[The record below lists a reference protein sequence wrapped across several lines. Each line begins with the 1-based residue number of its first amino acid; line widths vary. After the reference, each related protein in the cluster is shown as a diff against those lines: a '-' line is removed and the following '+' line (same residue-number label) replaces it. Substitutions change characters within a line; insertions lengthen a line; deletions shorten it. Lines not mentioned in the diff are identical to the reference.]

1 MKSYNHLFEKLISH
15 ENLYSAIIRSAKRK
29 RKRVDVQKVLSNP
42 DKYIK
47 KVQDLLINKEFC
59 PKIHEAKVIQ
69 DGFARKKRIIIQPDY
84 IYEQIV
90 HHAVVQIIQP
100 IFMKGMYEFSCGSIP
115 DRGGHYGKRHVE
127 KFIKRN
133 PKEIKYVL
141 KLDIKKY
148 FQSVNIDLIKA
159 KLKKI
164 VHDEKMLWVLNTVL
178 DSNIT
183 IFEGQEVNAGLPIGF
198 YTSQWFANWFL
209 QDLDHFIKEKLKAK
223 CYVRYI
229 DDIVIF
235 GRNKKE
241 LHKIHKEIENQL
253 KSLNL
258 NIKENWQVF
267 RFDYIDHK
275 DGKRK
280 GRPLDYMGFKF
291 YRDKTII
298 RKTIMLKA
306 TKKAAKMNK
315 KGAVTWYDA
324 CQLLSYMGWFK
335 RTKTHG
341 VYEKFIAPNV
351 SVAKCRKI
359 ISARQKTINKGVKEN
374 AIRMEKGGK
383 PQQTS

>member
-1 MKSYNHLFEKLISH
+1 MKSYNHLFEKLICY
-15 ENLYSAIIRSAKRK
+15 ENLYDAITRSAKRK
-29 RKRVDVQKVLSNP
+29 RKRFDVQKVLNNR

-47 KVQDLLINKEFC
+47 KIQDLLINREFS
-59 PKIHEAKVIQ
+59 PRVHTAKVIQ
-69 DGFARKKRIIIQPDY
+69 DGHARKKRFIIQPDY
-84 IYEQIV
+84 IYEQII
-90 HHAVVQIIQP
+90 HHAVVQIMQP

-115 DRGGHYGKRHVE
+115 NRGSHYGKRYIE
-127 KFIKRN
+127 KFIQRH
-133 PKEIKYVL
+133 PKEIKYAL

-148 FQSVNIDLIKA
+148 FQSVDVELIKA
-159 KLKKI
+159 KLRKI
-164 VHDEKMLWVLNTVL
+164 IHDEKMLWVLEAIV

-183 IFEGQEVNAGLPIGF
+183 IFEGKEMNAGLPIGF

-253 KSLNL
+253 KALNL
-258 NIKENWQVF
+258 SVKENWQVF
-267 RFDYIDHK
+267 RFDYIDPK

-291 YRDKTII
+291 YRDKTVI
-298 RKTIMLKA
+298 RKAIMLKA
-306 TKKAAKMNK
+306 TRKAVRLNK
-315 KGAVTWYDA
+315 KEVITWFDA
-324 CQLLSYMGWFK
+324 CQILSYMGWFK

-341 VYEKFIAPNV
+341 VYKKFIAPNINI
-351 SVAKCRKI
+351 AKCRKI
-359 ISARQKTINKGVKEN
+359 ISARQNRINKEYK
-374 AIRMEKGGK
+374 KCC
-383 PQQTS
+383 